1 MDTNNNIDPLVCQ
14 IPLPIQTTLA
24 GIARNL
30 QVLPQ
35 LPYSRSIGA
44 LPEADRPPPHVREAV
59 AILDCWLDVAT
70 EEGWIDE
77 VHESRRLIAR
87 HGEQVTALHAPFRS
101 PRERSEPSRTKAFS
115 AQPP

>member
-14 IPLPIQTTLA
+14 IPHQSGQLWRALLEIYRYYLRSVLA
-24 GIARNL
+24 EYRG
-30 QVLPQ
+30 
-35 LPYSRSIGA
+35 

-77 VHESRRLIAR
+77 VLNH
-87 HGEQVTALHAPFRS
+87 VD
-101 PRERSEPSRTKAFS
+101 
-115 AQPP
+115 